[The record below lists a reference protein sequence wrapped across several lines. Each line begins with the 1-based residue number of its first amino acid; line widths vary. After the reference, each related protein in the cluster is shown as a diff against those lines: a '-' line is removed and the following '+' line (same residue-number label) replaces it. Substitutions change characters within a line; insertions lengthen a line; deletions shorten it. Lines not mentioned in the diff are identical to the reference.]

1 MAGND
6 VFAHVIALHGL
17 VDGVSVVDEEG
28 DPLPVPAVG
37 ADTDVVPVAEDHNVP
52 GLPLGGIVQ
61 LTGQHLGVA
70 APGISRIFLAEDQ
83 ADTRKNL

>member
-6 VFAHVIALHGL
+6 IFAHVIALHGL

-37 ADTDVVPVAEDHNVP
+37 ADADVVPVAEDHNVP
-52 GLPLGGIVQ
+52 GLPLGGINRWDVQ
-61 LTGQHLGVA
+61 
-70 APGISRIFLAEDQ
+70 FE
-83 ADTRKNL
+83 ADIARRQSEKESE